1 MSYIAL
7 CHILKG
13 EGETMRNFHE
23 SLRLA
28 RRAKVGLRRAAAAVL
43 LCAALFVALVASV
56 TPAWGQ
62 EVTGAIN
69 GTITDAS
76 GSPILGATVTAK
88 DTARGTEYPTQT
100 NGDGAY
106 YLTHLPVGNYEL
118 RVEAKGFQTAAH
130 PPFDLVLDQVARV
143 DVQMTVGAMSQTV
156 EVSGVPPLLQTE
168 TTDLSTHIDHVVTEN
183 IPLITGNYNQLTLL
197 TPGAVSTNA
206 GAFTSGQNTFQVGR
220 PYINGN
226 REQTNNYILDG
237 IDNNQSDNNEVAYS
251 PSTEAIQEFNLVTQ
265 NPSAEFGNFLG
276 GIVNT
281 TVKSGTNSY
290 HGNVFEYLR
299 NDALDARQWSD
310 GLTDTPKAALRY
322 NRFGATFGGPII
334 KNRLFFFVDYEG
346 QRMDS
351 PSTQTV
357 NVLSAAERTGNFGE
371 LCTAGFN
378 GAGMCNDLQDGN
390 IQLYAP
396 AAGTNPQNRTI
407 IPFNNLTAAGFTLSP
422 AALAIVNS
430 PLYPLPNAGGLKFQ
444 YTQRVLNNADQGDVK
459 IDWTPTGEDRV
470 FGRYSQQ
477 SFRNPTTQTYDLA
490 NNGFTDF
497 NYPLKNGVIGW
508 TRTIDPTLINDFR
521 AGFSYFPVSQGF
533 INPTGENL
541 PQMFGI
547 PGSTSSFLPSIQ
559 GLFGNVANIA
569 NPLSAANTF
578 ADTVFQI
585 GDSIVKT
592 HGNHEFHVG
601 VQFNNY
607 RDNFLYPGNEGL
619 AGFFNFNGQYTG
631 NPTLIDP
638 ANPKSAPLSI
648 GSGLAD
654 FLLGLPNNLG
664 IGEGVGNR
672 HVRNNLWG
680 IYGQDNWRIRPNLT
694 LNLGLRWELNTPRA
708 AQDDNAVNY
717 QLFGGNLITSQMNNQ
732 GLGAALYKQYNGR
745 ANFQPRIGI
754 AWQPGFLKNTVI
766 RAAYGVTSFNE
777 SNGVNNLLTANP
789 PFETA
794 HNVTFAPTTT
804 LPPSTLDD
812 GFVGFPTGCTL
823 ALAVVFDPICFQGVN
838 IHAFDIHIRPAV
850 QQEWNLT
857 VQHQFGSST
866 TVQLGYVGEN
876 DQHLSNIIMLQQKQL
891 NADGTISPSPFL
903 NPTLLGEIGQGR
915 YSLSNGIS
923 NYNALEASLQERLSR
938 GLQAQVNYTWSK
950 CLSDTPGFFG
960 QFGDNVATEAQTIAG
975 WAFPQNPY
983 NQIGDYGRCPQNI
996 ASIFNGYVVYEL
1008 PFGHGRQFGNDSSTL
1023 VNLIAGGW
1031 RVSSGFI
1038 FHTGFAQTIFASSDT
1053 SNTGGFSTRADCV
1066 PGVSGRVPMVFNP
1079 ANNGVS
1085 FLNPAA
1091 VTTPAAGTF
1100 GDCGVGAFDGPGY
1113 KSADIS
1119 LSKSFSITERQALEF
1134 RMDMTNFTNTPIFN
1148 FGQEFSGQHTAGAT
1162 NYGEIFT
1169 SQGARQIQFGLKYSF

>member
-1 MSYIAL
+1 
-7 CHILKG
+7 
-13 EGETMRNFHE
+13 MRNFCRNLTSGH
-23 SLRLA
+23 LA
-28 RRAKVGLRRAAAAVL
+28 KMNGKLAATGLL
-43 LCAALFVALVASV
+43 LCAALIVALLGGVA
-56 TPAWGQ
+56 PAWGQ
-62 EVTGAIN
+62 ETTGAIN
-69 GTITDAS
+69 GTITDSS
-76 GSPILGATVTAK
+76 GSPIAGAAVTAT
-88 DTARGTEYPTQT
+88 DASRGTEYPTQT

-106 YLTHLPVGNYEL
+106 YLTRLPVGRYGL
-118 RVEAKGFQTAAH
+118 KVEAKGFQLAVH
-130 PPFDLVLDQVARV
+130 PPFDLVLSQVARV
-143 DVQMTVGAMSQTV
+143 DVQMTVGAITQTV

-168 TTDLSTHIDHVVTEN
+168 TTELSTHIDHVVTEN

-276 GIVNT
+276 GIINT
-281 TVKSGTNSY
+281 SIKSGTNSY

-299 NDALDARQWSD
+299 NDALNANQWSN
-310 GLTDTPKAALRY
+310 GLTGTPKPALRY

-351 PSTQTV
+351 PSTQAV
-357 NVLSAAERTGNFGE
+357 QVLSAAERAGNFGE
-371 LCTAGFN
+371 LCPIGFSAAGVCNATTPTELTAN
-378 GAGMCNDLQDGN
+378 T
-390 IQLYAP
+390 QLYAP
-396 AAGTNPQNRTI
+396 QVGVNPANRTP
-407 IPFNNLTAAGFTLSP
+407 IPFNNLTAAGLALSP
-422 AALAIVNS
+422 AASAIVNS
-430 PLYPLPNAGGLKFQ
+430 PLYPAANAAGNIFQ
-444 YTQRVLNNADQGDVK
+444 YSQRVLNDGDQGDVK
-459 IDWTPTGEDRV
+459 IDWTPNEKDRV

-477 SFRNPTTQTYDLA
+477 SFRNPTTQTYLLA

-508 TRTIDPTLINDFR
+508 TRTISPTLINDFR
-521 AGFSYFPVSQGF
+521 AGFSYFPVSQGYT
-533 INPTGENL
+533 NPTGDNL

-547 PGSTSSFLPSIQ
+547 PGSSSSFLPSLQ
-559 GLFGNVANIA
+559 GLFGNVANIGNNLA
-569 NPLSAANTF
+569 QFNTF
-578 ADTVFQI
+578 SDTVLQI

-592 HGNHEFHVG
+592 HGNHEFHAG

-607 RDNFLYPGNEGL
+607 RDNFLYPGNEGF

-631 NPTLIDP
+631 NPTLTDP
-638 ANPKSAPLSI
+638 ANPQSPPLSI

-664 IGEGVGNR
+664 VGEGIGNR
-672 HVRNNLWG
+672 HVRNNLWAL
-680 IYGQDNWRIRPNLT
+680 YGQDNWRLRPNLT
-694 LNLGLRWELNTPRA
+694 LNIGLRWELNTPRT
-708 AQDDNAVNY
+708 AQDNNAVNY
-717 QLFGGNLITSQMNNQ
+717 QLFGGNLITSRINNQ
-732 GLGAALYKQYNGR
+732 GLGAALYKQYNGI
-745 ANFQPRIGI
+745 ANLQPRIGI
-754 AWQPGFLKNTVI
+754 AWQPGFLKNTVV

-794 HNVTFAPTTT
+794 HNVTFAPTTA

-823 ALAVVFDPICFQGVN
+823 ALAVAFDPTCFSGVN
-838 IHAFDIHIRPAV
+838 IHAFDVNIRPAV

-857 VQHQFGSST
+857 VQRQFGSST

-891 NADGTISPSPFL
+891 NPDGTVSPSPFL
-903 NPTLLGEIGQGR
+903 NPTLLGEVGQAR

-923 NYNALEASLQERLSR
+923 NYNALEASLQERFSR

-960 QFGDNVATEAQTIAG
+960 QFGDNVGTEAQTIAG

-1008 PFGHGRQFGNDSSTL
+1008 PFGHGRQFGNDSNTV
-1023 VNLIAGGW
+1023 VNAIAGGW
-1031 RVSSGFI
+1031 RVSSSFI

-1053 SNTGGFSTRADCV
+1053 SGTGGFSTRADCV
-1066 PGVSGRVPMVFNP
+1066 PGVPARVPMVFNP
-1079 ANNGVS
+1079 ANSGVS

-1100 GDCGVGAFDGPGY
+1100 GNCGVGAFDGPGY

-1119 LSKSFSITERQALEF
+1119 LSKSFSITERQAFEF

-1148 FGQEFSGQHTAGAT
+1148 FGQEFSGQHTAGAS